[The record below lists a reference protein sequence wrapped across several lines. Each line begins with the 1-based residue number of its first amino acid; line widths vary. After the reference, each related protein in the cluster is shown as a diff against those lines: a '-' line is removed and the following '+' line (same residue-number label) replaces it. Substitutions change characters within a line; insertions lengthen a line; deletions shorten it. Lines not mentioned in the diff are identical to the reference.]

1 MAATSGKVIT
11 GKIRFSFAGQLY
23 VPKPNEQG
31 VDKFGCS
38 LLIPKTDKDTIAK
51 MQAAHEF
58 ILRQKVSGQP
68 EEFYKQFPKTVHDG
82 DGVRPSDGTAYSK
95 ECKGHW
101 VVSVASNE
109 KPEIVDENLQ
119 PMMDKINSGDYGRV
133 SLNAYYF
140 SGKNKGVTF
149 GLNNVMFLERGERID
164 GRTDAATDFG
174 TF

>member
-23 VPKPNEQG
+23 VPKQNEQG

-51 MQAAHEF
+51 MQAANEYV
-58 ILRQKVSGQP
+58 LRQKVSGQP
-68 EEFYKQFPKTVHDG
+68 EEFYKQFPKTIHDG

-174 TF
+174 AF

>member
-1 MAATSGKVIT
+1 MAATNSKVIT

-23 VPKPNEQG
+23 VPKKNDQG
-31 VDKFGCS
+31 VDKYGCTI
-38 LLIPKTDKDTIAK
+38 LIPKSDTKTIAD
-51 MQAAHEF
+51 MQAANEF
-58 ILRQKVSGQP
+58 VLRQKVSGQP

-109 KPEIVDENLQ
+109 RPEIVDANLA
-119 PMMDKINSGDYGRV
+119 PMMEKINSGDYGRV

-140 SGKNKGVTF
+140 TGKNKGVTF